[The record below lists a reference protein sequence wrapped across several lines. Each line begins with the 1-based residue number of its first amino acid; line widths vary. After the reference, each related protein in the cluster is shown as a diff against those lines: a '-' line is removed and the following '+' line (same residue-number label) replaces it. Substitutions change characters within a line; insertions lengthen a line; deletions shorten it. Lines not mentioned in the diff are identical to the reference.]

1 MSQVNIKSG
10 GNMSDNLV
18 GVRNTRTGDARKID
32 EWSVPLPGGDKARF
46 DVTMRY
52 EHGVCVFAV
61 RSEHPDFK
69 WVRPHDSD
77 LNRLRALL
85 AEEARAVIEGR
96 LSEDWDPATML
107 EISHKTA
114 ERREGTVGTDFS
126 LSLRLRPVER
136 RDTPQEGNMPVAT
149 IRDAHRQERVV
160 LRGHAEDFTQM
171 RPRSGSLTD
180 PEVKAWMSHP
190 ISRDP
195 ESGLGR
201 IVRQGDGSAERE
213 LLRTLDAFARQL
225 SDRLSPDRV
234 DREGVPGPSDLVDLM
249 REAAQ
254 NPETPDDEVS
264 P

>member
-1 MSQVNIKSG
+1 MERNRTG
-10 GNMSDNLV
+10 DRMSDDDLV
-18 GVRNTRTGDARKID
+18 RARNTRTGEARKID
-32 EWSVPLPGGDKARF
+32 EWSVPLPGGDRARF

-52 EHGVCVFAV
+52 EHGICVFAV

-136 RDTPQEGNMPVAT
+136 LGRSQEGNMPVAT

-160 LRGHAEDFTQM
+160 LRGHAEDFTPL

-180 PEVKAWMSHP
+180 PEVKSWMSHP

-195 ESGLGR
+195 ECGLGR
-201 IVRQGDGSAERE
+201 IVRKGDGAAERE
-213 LLRTLDAFARQL
+213 LLRALDAFATGL
-225 SDRLSPDRV
+225 SGRLSPDRV
-234 DREGVPGPSDLVDLM
+234 SREGVPDPDELVELM

-254 NPETPDDEVS
+254 TPEPPGEEVS

>member
-1 MSQVNIKSG
+1 MSEE
-10 GNMSDNLV
+10 DLV
-18 GVRNTRTGDARKID
+18 RARNTRTGEARKID

-85 AEEARAVIEGR
+85 AEEARAVIGGR

-136 RDTPQEGNMPVAT
+136 LDKPHEGNMPVAT

-160 LRGHAEDFTQM
+160 LRGHAEDFTPL

-180 PEVKAWMSHP
+180 PEVRAWMSHP

-195 ESGLGR
+195 ETGLGR
-201 IVRQGDGSAERE
+201 IVTTGDGAAERA
-213 LLRTLDAFARQL
+213 LLGALDAFARHL

-234 DREGVPGPSDLVDLM
+234 DREGVPNPDELVALM
-249 REAAQ
+249 WEATRAD
-254 NPETPDDEVS
+254 PETRETPDG